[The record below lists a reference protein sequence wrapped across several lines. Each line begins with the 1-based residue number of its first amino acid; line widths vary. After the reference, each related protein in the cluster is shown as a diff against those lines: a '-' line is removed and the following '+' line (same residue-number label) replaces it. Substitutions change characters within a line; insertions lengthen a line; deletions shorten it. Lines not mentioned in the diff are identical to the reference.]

1 MTNLNDQLKLLRED
15 QNLTQL
21 DVAMKIDVGYST
33 YRKYETTNIMP
44 KTKEVMALAN
54 LYNVSVDELL
64 GLNERR
70 NKMDLPNKTEFIVN
84 LLRRD
89 PATIAKLAATI
100 ADGRLDFVQ
109 SMRYRRLEQY
119 FQGVR
124 EVEDDL
130 GAACE
135 LSSKLF
141 SDEKHKKESA
151 ERIFLLVSEINT
163 ETKVDYLINCTKS
176 FLLGLISIESMFRIF
191 RAISNALPEDLE
203 YLKGHATSV
212 EPIKG
217 DMNVLAL
224 AQNGLMIQSG
234 IDGNKGV
241 EEQEYVISSLG
252 FDVDEYALS
261 LYDEERQNWYNSNGH
276 QRDKK
281 LDTAKPLSE
290 EDIDS
295 ICT

>member
-151 ERIFLLVSEINT
+151 ERICAKWSEKNQEIYAFIIKNLLS
-163 ETKVDYLINCTKS
+163 
-176 FLLGLISIESMFRIF
+176 
-191 RAISNALPEDLE
+191 
-203 YLKGHATSV
+203 
-212 EPIKG
+212 
-217 DMNVLAL
+217 
-224 AQNGLMIQSG
+224 
-234 IDGNKGV
+234 
-241 EEQEYVISSLG
+241 
-252 FDVDEYALS
+252 
-261 LYDEERQNWYNSNGH
+261 
-276 QRDKK
+276 
-281 LDTAKPLSE
+281 
-290 EDIDS
+290 
-295 ICT
+295 